1 MRGLLVALAAAAA
14 AAPPNILLITSD
26 QQRVDSVGAYG
37 LSPPGVSYSPR
48 LDALRAEGVLW
59 THAFAASP
67 VCSPCRTSLLTG
79 VHVPVHAVVENT
91 VAPMRAGLSVYPDLL
106 RRQGY
111 VPYVFGKTHFS
122 PVPASFAVV
131 DAHSG
136 NTDMRCSAKNYAS
149 GACDIAEADFLET
162 YERVAARARAR
173 RG

>member
-1 MRGLLVALAAAAA
+1 M
-14 AAPPNILLITSD
+14 
-26 QQRVDSVGAYG
+26 
-37 LSPPGVSYSPR
+37 
-48 LDALRAEGVLW
+48 
-59 THAFAASP
+59 
-67 VCSPCRTSLLTG
+67 CSPCRTSLLTG